1 MVGTPSG
8 GEETKL
14 GDVMRVSDLRPEDL
28 EGVHVD
34 CSELMLDKGLSGL
47 SESGR
52 RLRPA
57 GRGRAR
63 AGVGDAGAMAAR
75 AADIVGGEEGASGSS
90 SSSSSS
96 STRVWS

>member
-1 MVGTPSG
+1 
-8 GEETKL
+8 
-14 GDVMRVSDLRPEDL
+14 MRVSDLRPEGL
-28 EGVHVD
+28 EGVHAGAEVVG
-34 CSELMLDKGLSGL
+34 SEFVPDRSLSGL

-57 GRGRAR
+57 GRERAR
-63 AGVGDAGAMAAR
+63 VGVGDVGAMAAP
-75 AADIVGGEEGASGSS
+75 AADQVGGEEGASGSS

>member
-1 MVGTPSG
+1 
-8 GEETKL
+8 
-14 GDVMRVSDLRPEDL
+14 MRVSDLRPEDL
-28 EGVHVD
+28 EGVYVG
-34 CSELMLDKGLSGL
+34 CSELVPDKGLSGL

-63 AGVGDAGAMAAR
+63 VGVGDVGAMAAR